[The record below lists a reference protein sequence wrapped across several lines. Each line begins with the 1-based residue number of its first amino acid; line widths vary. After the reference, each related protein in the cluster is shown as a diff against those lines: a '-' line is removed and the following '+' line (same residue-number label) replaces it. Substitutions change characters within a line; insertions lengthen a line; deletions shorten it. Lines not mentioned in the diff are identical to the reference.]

1 MTAAA
6 GGSTSDR
13 EAPAE
18 AAAPPGP
25 PPVESLHLAGSADPA
40 AAAAG
45 VLAVPLTTPLS
56 PSGLPVD
63 WEVLFG
69 RMQWMMLIRILMVT
83 VLFGVLLF
91 VRGTEP
97 PAGQPVSSLYHLFI
111 AFYLLSILYAA
122 VANRMPNLS
131 FFTYLQF
138 AVDAACIGMVIL
150 FTGGSDSGFTW
161 LFVFNILGA
170 GYLLLLPGGLV
181 VASLDTL
188 AYVGCLALSWTGFVP
203 NLDAAGELVIS
214 PLDQAFGEAAGAY
227 STVAFHVVS
236 FYLLAFL
243 SGSLAKK
250 QADTG
255 RALAATASSLHR
267 LQDMHG
273 RIVQNI
279 DAGLLTVSNAGLVT
293 SFNRAA
299 EVITRHM
306 AVDVI
311 GLPASEVLRGI
322 DHLLDQSAQS
332 TTSALPGHS
341 FERWM
346 TRKDRKRIYLRV
358 SASAM
363 RSPDG
368 TVDGTILV
376 FEDRTRMLLMEEQ
389 LEREERLAAVGR
401 LSAGIAHEIRNPLA
415 SITGSVQVLR
425 GEAELLPEED
435 QLLRIVEREADRL
448 GHLVTD
454 FLALTRDEKVALVP
468 GHLAGV
474 VRDTLSLLQS
484 KGGLATGVEII
495 PDLEFDPVVRFEE
508 DRIRQVLWN
517 LVNNACQAMN
527 GDGTLRVR
535 TEEVSVAELSGGN
548 TDNAFVGNWSS
559 VGATSE
565 PMSGSDPAVNSP
577 TALRVVVQDS
587 GPGISDEAL
596 GRIFDPF
603 YTTHSGG
610 TGLGL
615 AIVARI
621 VQAHQGVI
629 TVHSQAGEGTR
640 FSVWLPIH
648 AGDAVDG
655 AQ

>member
-1 MTAAA
+1 MTAATGGSGSDAEFSSSMPSGA
-6 GGSTSDR
+6 GGGAS
-13 EAPAE
+13 APNHTVGDQSLNY
-18 AAAPPGP
+18 PGLEGP
-25 PPVESLHLAGSADPA
+25 AGFSILNLAGLPA
-40 AAAAG
+40 
-45 VLAVPLTTPLS
+45 
-56 PSGLPVD
+56 D

-69 RMQWMMLIRILMVT
+69 RLQWMMLIRILMVT

-91 VRGTEP
+91 SRGDAPVE
-97 PAGQPVSSLYHLFI
+97 AGPFSSLYHLFI

-122 VANRMPNLS
+122 VVNRMPNLA
-131 FFTYLQF
+131 FFSYLQF
-138 AVDAACIGMVIL
+138 VVDAACIGLVLL

-170 GYLLLLPGGLV
+170 GYLLLLPGGLALASIDTV
-181 VASLDTL
+181 V
-188 AYVGCLALSWTGFVP
+188 YVGCLALSWLGIVP
-203 NLDAAGELVIS
+203 QFDDAGEIRAS
-214 PLDQAFGEAAGAY
+214 PLDQGFGEAVEAY
-227 STVAFHVVS
+227 STVGFHIVS

-250 QADTG
+250 QAETG

-279 DAGLLTVSNAGLVT
+279 DAGLLTVSNSGVVT

-299 EVITRHM
+299 EVITRHL
-306 AVDVI
+306 ASDVI
-311 GLPASEVLRGI
+311 GRPASDFLRGI
-322 DHLLDQSAQS
+322 DHLLDQGSEAQLGGS
-332 TTSALPGHS
+332 PGHS
-341 FERWM
+341 LERWM

-376 FEDRTRMLLMEEQ
+376 FEDRTRLLLMEEQ

-425 GEAELLPEED
+425 SEAELLPEED
-435 QLLRIVEREADRL
+435 QLLGIVEREADRL

-454 FLALTRDEKVALVP
+454 FLALTRDERVELLP
-468 GHLAGV
+468 GRLAGI
-474 VRDTLSLLQS
+474 VRETLALLES
-484 KGGLATGVEII
+484 KGGLAEGVEIETS
-495 PDLEFDPVVRFEE
+495 LQFDPVVRFEE

-517 LVNNACQAMN
+517 LVNNACQAM
-527 GDGTLRVR
+527 GGQGLLRVS
-535 TEEVSVAELSGGN
+535 TEEVGVAELSGGKA
-548 TDNAFVGNWSS
+548 DPPFVGNW
-559 VGATSE
+559 ATVSA
-565 PMSGSDPAVNSP
+565 GSDNGALSGRGQS
-577 TALRVVVQDS
+577 ALRVVVEDT
-587 GPGISDEAL
+587 GPGISDEGL

-603 YTTHSGG
+603 FTTRSGG

-629 TVHSQAGEGTR
+629 TVESEPGKGTR

-648 AGDAVDG
+648 LADSVDG
-655 AQ
+655 VA

>member
-1 MTAAA
+1 MTAAS
-6 GGSTSDR
+6 GGSGSD
-13 EAPAE
+13 AE
-18 AAAPPGP
+18 ISPSPVLGSVGAFTASNHAHGTGPLSFGGLEPTGGLAA
-25 PPVESLHLAGSADPA
+25 LNLAGLPA
-40 AAAAG
+40 
-45 VLAVPLTTPLS
+45 
-56 PSGLPVD
+56 D

-69 RMQWMMLIRILMVT
+69 RLQWMMLIRILMVT

-91 VRGTEP
+91 SRGNAP
-97 PAGQPVSSLYHLFI
+97 VQAGPVTSLYHLFI

-122 VANRMPNLS
+122 VVNRMPDLA
-131 FFTYLQF
+131 FFSYLQF
-138 AVDAACIGMVIL
+138 IVDAACIGLVLL

-170 GYLLLLPGGLV
+170 GYLLLLPGGLALASIDTV
-181 VASLDTL
+181 V
-188 AYVGCLALSWTGFVP
+188 YVGCLALSWSGMVP
-203 NLDAAGELVIS
+203 QLDDAGELRIS
-214 PLDQAFGEAAGAY
+214 PLDQGFSEAVEAY
-227 STVAFHVVS
+227 STVGFHIVS

-250 QADTG
+250 QAETG
-255 RALAATASSLHR
+255 RALAATASRLHR

-279 DAGLLTVSNAGLVT
+279 DAGLLTVSNAGVVT

-299 EVITRHM
+299 EVITRHL
-306 AVDVI
+306 ASDVI
-311 GLPASEVLRGI
+311 GRPASDFLRGI
-322 DHLLDQSAQS
+322 DHLLEQGAEAQLGG
-332 TTSALPGHS
+332 TPGHS
-341 FERWM
+341 LERWM

-376 FEDRTRMLLMEEQ
+376 FEDRTRLLLMEEQ

-425 GEAELLPEED
+425 SEAELLPEED
-435 QLLRIVEREADRL
+435 QLLSIVEREADRL

-454 FLALTRDEKVALVP
+454 FLALTRDERVELSP
-468 GHLAGV
+468 GRLAGMI
-474 VRDTLSLLQS
+474 RDTLSLLES
-484 KGGLATGVEII
+484 KGGLAEGVEITTS
-495 PDLEFDPVVRFEE
+495 LEFDPVVRFEE

-517 LVNNACQAMN
+517 LVNNACQAMGGN
-527 GDGTLRVR
+527 GLLKVS
-535 TEEVSVAELSGGN
+535 TEEVGVAQLSGGKA
-548 TDNAFVGNWSS
+548 DPPFVGDWATVSASEDGDS
-559 VGATSE
+559 VGGRAQ
-565 PMSGSDPAVNSP
+565 N
-577 TALRVVVQDS
+577 ALRVVVEDT
-587 GPGISDEAL
+587 GPGISDEGL

-603 YTTHSGG
+603 FTTRSGG

-621 VQAHQGVI
+621 VQAHLGVI
-629 TVHSQAGEGTR
+629 TVESETGKGTK

-648 AGDAVDG
+648 LADSVDG
-655 AQ
+655 VP

>member
-6 GGSTSDR
+6 GGS
-13 EAPAE
+13 
-18 AAAPPGP
+18 
-25 PPVESLHLAGSADPA
+25 GSNADIFADSPQGTA
-40 AAAAG
+40 QAVRVSPQDASGTHFGIAG
-45 VLAVPLTTPLS
+45 VDPPAGLAALNLV
-56 PSGLPVD
+56 GLPPD

-69 RMQWMMLIRILMVT
+69 RLQWMMLIRILMVT

-91 VRGTEP
+91 SLGSNPAAVR
-97 PAGQPVSSLYHLFI
+97 PVSSLYHLFI

-122 VANRMPNLS
+122 VVNRMPNLA

-138 AVDAACIGMVIL
+138 VVDAACIGLVL
-150 FTGGSDSGFTW
+150 LYTGGSNSGFTW

-170 GYLLLLPGGLV
+170 GYLLLLPGGLIL
-181 VASLDTL
+181 ASLDTVV
-188 AYVGCLALSWTGFVP
+188 YVVCLGLSWSGMIP
-203 NLDAAGELVIS
+203 QLDESGAVVAS
-214 PLDQAFGEAAGAY
+214 PLERGFGEAVEIY
-227 STVAFHVVS
+227 STVGFHIVS

-250 QADTG
+250 QAQTG

-279 DAGLLTVSNAGLVT
+279 DAGLVTVSNVGIIT

-299 EVITRHM
+299 EVITRHL
-306 AVDVI
+306 AGDVI
-311 GLPASEVLRGI
+311 GKPASDFLRGV
-322 DHLLDQSAQS
+322 DHLLEQSSEGQLGVA
-332 TTSALPGHS
+332 PGHS

-368 TVDGTILV
+368 RVDGTILV
-376 FEDRTRMLLMEEQ
+376 FEDRTRLLLMEEQ

-425 GEAELLPEED
+425 SEAELLPEEH
-435 QLLRIVEREADRL
+435 QLLGIVEREADRL

-454 FLALTRDEKVALVP
+454 FLALTRDERVELVP
-468 GHLAGV
+468 GRLVGV
-474 VRDTLSLLQS
+474 VRDTLSLLRS
-484 KGGLATGVEII
+484 KGGLAEGIEILTQL
-495 PDLEFDPVVRFEE
+495 DFDPVVRFEE
-508 DRIRQVLWN
+508 DRIRQVIWN
-517 LVNNACQAMN
+517 LVNNACQAMS
-527 GDGTLRVR
+527 GQGVLRVV
-535 TEEVSVAELSGGN
+535 TKEVSVAELSGGN
-548 TDNAFVGNWSS
+548 VDSPFVGNWAT
-559 VGATSE
+559 VGAGTE
-565 PMSGSDPAVNSP
+565 NGAAAGSGQS
-577 TALRVVVQDS
+577 ALRVVVEDT
-587 GPGISDEAL
+587 GPGIPDEGL

-603 YTTHSGG
+603 FTTRSGG

-629 TVHSQAGEGTR
+629 TVESQTGRGTK
-640 FSVWLPIH
+640 FSIWLPIH
-648 AGDAVDG
+648 LADSAAGEA
-655 AQ
+655 

>member
-1 MTAAA
+1 LPAA
-6 GGSTSDR
+6 GSGSSAGASEDVRT
-13 EAPAE
+13 
-18 AAAPPGP
+18 
-25 PPVESLHLAGSADPA
+25 PPVTSAESHPA

-45 VLAVPLTTPLS
+45 AMDSQSVARHIAEPLS
-56 PSGLPVD
+56 AVGLPAD
-63 WEVLFG
+63 WETLFG
-69 RMQWMMLIRILMVT
+69 RLQWMMLIRILMVT
-83 VLFGVLLF
+83 VLFGVLIF
-91 VRGTEP
+91 ISGMD
-97 PAGQPVSSLYHLFI
+97 QPQDQPLNSLYHLFI

-122 VANRMPNLS
+122 VANRMPDLA

-138 AVDAACIGMVIL
+138 VVDAVCIGLVLM

-170 GYLLLLPGGLV
+170 GYLLFLPGGLL
-181 VASLDTL
+181 VASIDTV
-188 AYVGCLALSWTGFVP
+188 AYISCLTLSWTGVVP
-203 NLDAAGELVIS
+203 NLGEAGKLVSS
-214 PLDQAFGEAAGAY
+214 PLDLAFGEAVGAY
-227 STVAFHVVS
+227 STVAFHIVS

-250 QADTG
+250 QAETG

-279 DAGLLTVSNAGLVT
+279 DAGLLTVSNDGTVT

-299 EVITRHM
+299 EVITRH
-306 AVDVI
+306 
-311 GLPASEVLRGI
+311 LASEVIGRPASDFLRGI
-322 DHLLDQSAQS
+322 DHLLEQTSESQGS
-332 TTSALPGHS
+332 TTAGHS

-368 TVDGTILV
+368 SVDGRILV
-376 FEDRTRMLLMEEQ
+376 FEDRTRLLLMEEQ

-425 GEAELLPEED
+425 SEAELLPEED
-435 QLLRIVEREADRL
+435 QLLSIVEREADRL

-454 FLALTRDEKVALVP
+454 FLALTREEKAKLVP
-468 GHLAGV
+468 GRLGSIIE
-474 VRDTLSLLQS
+474 DTLSLLQS
-484 KGGLATGVEII
+484 KGGLAEGVTILAEV
-495 PDLEFDPVVRFEE
+495 PFDPVVRFEE

-527 GDGTLRVR
+527 GVGTLRVA
-535 TEEVSVAELSGGN
+535 TSEVAVAKLAGGGA
-548 TDNAFVGNWSS
+548 DNAFVGTWAD
-559 VGATSE
+559 VGARANRLAGGTG
-565 PMSGSDPAVNSP
+565 SGGPS
-577 TALRVVVQDS
+577 ALQVVVEDT

-603 YTTHSGG
+603 YTTRSGG

-629 TVHSQAGEGTR
+629 TVDSQPGTGTR

-648 AGDAVDG
+648 EADEIAGVAS
-655 AQ
+655 

>member
-6 GGSTSDR
+6 GGS
-13 EAPAE
+13 
-18 AAAPPGP
+18 
-25 PPVESLHLAGSADPA
+25 GSNADIFADSPQGISQA
-40 AAAAG
+40 VRVSPQDASGTHFGIAG
-45 VLAVPLTTPLS
+45 VDPPDGLAALNLV
-56 PSGLPVD
+56 GLPPD

-69 RMQWMMLIRILMVT
+69 RLQWMMLIRILMVT

-91 VRGTEP
+91 SLGSNPATVR
-97 PAGQPVSSLYHLFI
+97 PVSSLYHLFI

-122 VANRMPNLS
+122 VVNRMPNLA

-138 AVDAACIGMVIL
+138 VVDAACIGLVL
-150 FTGGSDSGFTW
+150 LYTGGSNSGFTW

-170 GYLLLLPGGLV
+170 GYLLLLPGGLIL
-181 VASLDTL
+181 ASLDTVV
-188 AYVGCLALSWTGFVP
+188 YVVCLGLSWSGMIP
-203 NLDAAGELVIS
+203 QLDESGAVVAS
-214 PLDQAFGEAAGAY
+214 PLERGFGEAVEIY
-227 STVAFHVVS
+227 STVGFHIVS

-250 QADTG
+250 QAQTG

-279 DAGLLTVSNAGLVT
+279 DAGLVTVSNLGIIT

-299 EVITRHM
+299 EVITRHL
-306 AVDVI
+306 AGDVI
-311 GLPASEVLRGI
+311 GKPASDFLRGV
-322 DHLLDQSAQS
+322 DHLLEQSSEGQLGVA
-332 TTSALPGHS
+332 PGHS

-368 TVDGTILV
+368 RVDGTILV
-376 FEDRTRMLLMEEQ
+376 FEDRTRLLLMEEQ

-425 GEAELLPEED
+425 SEAELLPEEH
-435 QLLRIVEREADRL
+435 QLLGIVEREADRL

-454 FLALTRDEKVALVP
+454 FLALTRDERVELVP
-468 GHLAGV
+468 GRLVGV
-474 VRDTLSLLQS
+474 VRDTLSLLRS
-484 KGGLATGVEII
+484 KGGVAEGIEILTQL
-495 PDLEFDPVVRFEE
+495 DFDPVVRFEE
-508 DRIRQVLWN
+508 DRIRQVIWN
-517 LVNNACQAMN
+517 LVNNACQAMS
-527 GDGTLRVR
+527 GQGVLRVV
-535 TEEVSVAELSGGN
+535 TKEVSVAELSGGN
-548 TDNAFVGNWSS
+548 VDSPFVGNWAT
-559 VGATSE
+559 VGAGAE
-565 PMSGSDPAVNSP
+565 NGAVPGSGQS
-577 TALRVVVQDS
+577 ALRVVVEDT
-587 GPGISDEAL
+587 GPGIPDEGL

-603 YTTHSGG
+603 FTTRSGG

-629 TVHSQAGEGTR
+629 TVESQTGRGTK
-640 FSVWLPIH
+640 FSIWLPIH
-648 AGDAVDG
+648 LADSPAGEA
-655 AQ
+655 

>member
-6 GGSTSDR
+6 GGSGSDADIFADTPQGTSQALR
-13 EAPAE
+13 V
-18 AAAPPGP
+18 AAQDVSGT
-25 PPVESLHLAGSADPA
+25 HFGI
-40 AAAAG
+40 AG
-45 VLAVPLTTPLS
+45 VDPPAGLAPLNLV
-56 PSGLPVD
+56 GLPPD
-63 WEVLFG
+63 WEILFG
-69 RMQWMMLIRILMVT
+69 RLQWMMLIRILMVT

-91 VRGTEP
+91 SLGSN
-97 PAGQPVSSLYHLFI
+97 PAAARPVSSLYHLFI

-122 VANRMPNLS
+122 VVNRMPNLA

-138 AVDAACIGMVIL
+138 VVDAACIGLVL
-150 FTGGSDSGFTW
+150 LYTGGSNSGFTW

-170 GYLLLLPGGLV
+170 GYLLLLPGGLIL
-181 VASLDTL
+181 ASLDTVV
-188 AYVGCLALSWTGFVP
+188 YIVCLGLSWSGMIP
-203 NLDAAGELVIS
+203 QLDEAGAVVAS
-214 PLDQAFGEAAGAY
+214 PLERGFGEAVEVY
-227 STVAFHVVS
+227 STVGFHIVS

-250 QADTG
+250 QAQTG

-279 DAGLLTVSNAGLVT
+279 DAGLVTVSNMGIIT

-299 EVITRHM
+299 EVITRHL
-306 AVDVI
+306 AGDVI
-311 GLPASEVLRGI
+311 GKPASDFLRGV
-322 DHLLDQSAQS
+322 DHLLEQSSEGQLGVA
-332 TTSALPGHS
+332 PGHS

-368 TVDGTILV
+368 RVDGTILV
-376 FEDRTRMLLMEEQ
+376 FEDRTRLLLMEEQ

-425 GEAELLPEED
+425 SEAELLPEEY
-435 QLLRIVEREADRL
+435 QLLGIVEREADRL

-454 FLALTRDEKVALVP
+454 FLALTRDERVELVP
-468 GHLAGV
+468 GRLVGV
-474 VRDTLSLLQS
+474 VRDTLSLLRS
-484 KGGLATGVEII
+484 KGGLAEGIEIVTQL
-495 PDLEFDPVVRFEE
+495 DFDPVVRFEE
-508 DRIRQVLWN
+508 DRIRQVVWN
-517 LVNNACQAMN
+517 LVNNACQAMS
-527 GDGTLRVR
+527 GQGVLRVV
-535 TEEVSVAELSGGN
+535 TKEVSVAELSGGN
-548 TDNAFVGNWSS
+548 VDSPFVGNWATMGAGADKGS
-559 VGATSE
+559 VPG
-565 PMSGSDPAVNSP
+565 SGHS
-577 TALRVVVQDS
+577 ALRMVVEDT
-587 GPGISDEAL
+587 GPGISDEGL

-603 YTTHSGG
+603 FTTRSGG

-629 TVHSQAGEGTR
+629 TVESQTDKGTK

-648 AGDAVDG
+648 LADSIAGEP
-655 AQ
+655 

>member
-1 MTAAA
+1 MTATGGGVRSGPEVSAELQPIAA
-6 GGSTSDR
+6 ELPTQ
-13 EAPAE
+13 
-18 AAAPPGP
+18 PGLATELADASR
-25 PPVESLHLAGSADPA
+25 VDNSLALGLLS
-40 AAAAG
+40 
-45 VLAVPLTTPLS
+45 PLTAT
-56 PSGLPVD
+56 GLPID
-63 WEVLFG
+63 WETLSG
-69 RMQWMMLIRILMVT
+69 RLQWMMLIRILMVT

-91 VRGTEP
+91 IHTTEP
-97 PAGQPVSSLYHLFI
+97 PEGQPVISSLYHLFI

-122 VANRMPNLS
+122 VVNRMPNLA

-138 AVDAACIGMVIL
+138 AVDAVCIGLVLL
-150 FTGGSDSGFTW
+150 FTGGADSAFTW

-181 VASLDTL
+181 VASLDAI
-188 AYVGCLALSWTGFVP
+188 AYVGCLALSWTVFPTLGP
-203 NLDAAGELVIS
+203 DGALAS
-214 PLDQAFGEAAGAY
+214 PLDQGFAEALGAY
-227 STVAFHVVS
+227 STVAFHIVS

-243 SGSLAKK
+243 SGSLARK
-250 QADTG
+250 QAETG

-279 DAGLLTVSNAGLVT
+279 DAGLVTVSNEGLVT

-299 EVITRHM
+299 EVITRYQ
-306 AVDVI
+306 ATDVL
-311 GLPASEVLRGI
+311 GGPASSVLRGV
-322 DHLLDQSAQS
+322 DHLLEQTTVNQS
-332 TTSALPGHS
+332 SASPGHS

-368 TVDGTILV
+368 SVDGTILV
-376 FEDRTRMLLMEEQ
+376 FEDRTRLLLMEEQ

-425 GEAELLPEED
+425 SEADLLPEEN
-435 QLLRIVEREADRL
+435 QLLSIVEREADRL
-448 GHLVTD
+448 GHLVND
-454 FLALTRDEKVALVP
+454 FLALTREEKVALVP
-468 GHLAGV
+468 GHLVGV

-484 KGGLATGVEII
+484 KGGLATGVTII
-495 PDLEFDPVVRFEE
+495 QELSFDPIVRFEG

-535 TEEVSVAELSGGN
+535 TEEVPVAGLGGADG
-548 TDNAFVGNWSS
+548 DNAFVGNW
-559 VGATSE
+559 ATVDGSAV
-565 PMSGSDPAVNSP
+565 SGSGDPGAKAQA
-577 TALRVVVQDS
+577 ALRVVVEDT
-587 GPGISDEAL
+587 GPGISDEGL

-603 YTTHSGG
+603 YTTRSGG

-629 TVHSQAGEGTR
+629 TVKTQRGEGTS
-640 FSVWLPIH
+640 FAVWLPIH
-648 AGDAVDG
+648 EGDVVEEVS
-655 AQ
+655 